1 MYYTLYCYIFIFF
14 LYLIILQNYYTTK
27 LWMIISL
34 IYLLYNSICL
44 LINFYLLIL
53 FQPSKKYLVI
63 PVILRVVYIPLF
75 LICNYQPMG
84 TERILPVLI
93 KNDWVFWVIAIT
105 MGLTSG
111 YLSSL
116 SMMYCPR

>member
-1 MYYTLYCYIFIFF
+1 MVNNISNIFTVQF
-14 LYLIILQNYYTTK
+14 YLFSVQC
-27 LWMIISL
+27 
-34 IYLLYNSICL
+34 ICL

-53 FQPSKKYLVI
+53 FQPSRKYLVV

-84 TERILPVLI
+84 VERILPVLI

-105 MGLTSG
+105 MGLSSG